1 VTAQAVTSEEAK
13 PETEPTRTRRGL
25 MIVMMLAIM
34 VVLCSALLVA
44 AEAAVRHR
52 ERTRTTVPGTRPSA
66 FYRHD
71 RLKSALV
78 RNQDYYG
85 WFHVNRFGLRGSEI
99 DLEAEPGVTRI
110 LAVGGSTTFET
121 QVTADERAWPAQLQQ
136 RLNEALPGSRFEVL
150 NAGME
155 GYSVFDNVIRL
166 QMELFQFKPDVIVML
181 SGHNDVSCALF
192 GGRTVFGDR
201 PGQVLPQTK
210 LNNWLQSNS
219 ELYNKVKA
227 RLRAMQFAAQGGG
240 DDSDSDADAG
250 TPPSPSVEAAA
261 ALEQPLRCG
270 PEQYRRDVTSFVV
283 LANTFDADVV
293 LVQALHRSGADA
305 TSEPNEA
312 TADIWRHS
320 RPYAPPDGALGLYV
334 LYRDI
339 QREIAESEGAHFIGT
354 GDFGIEGDA
363 YYGFGD
369 PMHFNDAGAERMGRE
384 MASALIEAGVFDQ
397 DPPASP

>member
-1 VTAQAVTSEEAK
+1 
-13 PETEPTRTRRGL
+13 
-25 MIVMMLAIM
+25 MMLSIM
-34 VVLCSALLVA
+34 LVLCSLLLVV
-44 AEAAVRHR
+44 AEVAVRHR

-85 WFHVNRFGLRGSEI
+85 WFHVNRFGLRGGEV
-99 DLEAEPGVTRI
+99 DLRAEPGVTRI

-121 QVTADERAWPAQLQQ
+121 QVTADERAWPAQLQE
-136 RLNEALPGSRFEVL
+136 RLGEALPGSRFEVL

-155 GYSVFDNVIRL
+155 GYAVFDNVIRL
-166 QMELFQFKPDVIVML
+166 QLELFQFEPDVIIML

-192 GGRTVFGDR
+192 RGRGVYGNR

-227 RLRAMQFAAQGGG
+227 RLRAMRFAGQGGG
-240 DDSDSDADAG
+240 SEPGADEGEEESADAVRV
-250 TPPSPSVEAAA
+250 TPVVETSTAQ
-261 ALEQPLRCG
+261 EQPTLCG
-270 PEQYRRDVTSFVV
+270 PEQYRRDVTSFVA
-283 LANTFDADVV
+283 LAKTFGAEVV

-305 TSEPNEA
+305 VSEPDEA

-320 RPYAPPDGALGLYV
+320 RPYAPPDGALGMYV

-339 QREIAESEGAHFIGT
+339 QREVAESQGAHFIGT

-363 YYGFGD
+363 YYGFRD
-369 PMHFNDAGAERMGRE
+369 PMHFNDAGAERMGQE
-384 MASALIEAGVFDQ
+384 MAAALIDAGVFSLE
-397 DPPASP
+397 PPESP